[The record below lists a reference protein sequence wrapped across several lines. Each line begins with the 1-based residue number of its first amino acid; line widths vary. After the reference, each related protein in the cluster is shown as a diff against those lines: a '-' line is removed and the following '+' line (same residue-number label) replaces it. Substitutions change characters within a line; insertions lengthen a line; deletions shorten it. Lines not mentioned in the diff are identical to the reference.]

1 MAKIKRPSFQF
12 YPGDWLNDAR
22 LRMVSVGA
30 RGLWIEMICLMHQ
43 GSEYGFLKVADKVIL
58 NANLARMCG
67 ATLQEVEGWVSELE
81 QVEVFSR
88 DANGCIYSRRMI
100 RDEEVRQARAAGGKL
115 GGNPA
120 LKDKNKVNLNTNL
133 PPTPSSSSSSSS
145 STSVYKEKSAKASP
159 VARPPEVSEQ
169 VWDDWQKLRKAKK
182 APVTETVV
190 KSARR
195 EAEKAN
201 LSFENFLELWCA
213 RGSQGLQADW
223 IKPEERGRPQLTE
236 HQRREDASARAI
248 FGHRLQNE
256 PIEIS
261 EISEIRGGDDVVKF
275 LG

>member
-1 MAKIKRPSFQF
+1 MKIKRPSFQF

-43 GSEYGFLKVADKVIL
+43 GSEYGYLKVGGKVIL

-67 ATLQEVEGWVSELE
+67 ATLEEVEGWVNELE

-88 DANGCIYSRRMI
+88 HADGCIYSRRMI

-120 LKDKNKVNLNTNL
+120 LKDKTKVNLSSNL
-133 PPTPSSSSSSSS
+133 EPTPSSSSSSSS
-145 STSVYKEKSAKASP
+145 SLSKEKRAKASP
-159 VARPPEVSEQ
+159 VACPPDVSEQ
-169 VWDDWQKLRKAKK
+169 VWEDWQKLRKAKK
-182 APVTETVV
+182 APVTETVI

-201 LSFENFLELWCA
+201 LSFENFLEVWCA

-223 IKPEERGRPQLTE
+223 LKPEERGKPQLTE

-248 FGHRLQNE
+248 FGHRLQNDV
-256 PIEIS
+256 IDI
-261 EISEIRGGDDVVKF
+261 GGDDAVKF

>member
-1 MAKIKRPSFQF
+1 MKIKRPSFQF

-43 GSEYGFLKVADKVIL
+43 GSEYGYLKVGGKVIL
-58 NANLARMCG
+58 NSNLARMCG
-67 ATLQEVEGWVSELE
+67 ATLQEVEGWIGELE

-88 DANGCIYSRRMI
+88 DAEGCIYSRRMI
-100 RDEEVRQARAAGGKL
+100 RDEQVRQARASGGKL

-120 LKDKNKVNLNTNL
+120 LKGKNKVNLNRNL
-133 PPTPSSSSSSSS
+133 SPTPSSSSSSSS
-145 STSVYKEKSAKASP
+145 SKEKEKEKENAKASP
-159 VARPPEVSEQ
+159 VACPPDVSEQ
-169 VWDDWQKLRKAKK
+169 VWQDWQKLRKAKK
-182 APVTETVV
+182 APVTETVI

-195 EAEKAN
+195 EAEKAGLN
-201 LSFENFLELWCA
+201 FENFLVVWCA

-223 IKPEERGRPQLTE
+223 LKPEERGKPQLTE

-248 FGHRLQNE
+248 FGHRLQNDV
-256 PIEIS
+256 IDI
-261 EISEIRGGDDVVKF
+261 GGDDAVKF